1 MKNIVLIGLMGC
13 GKTMVSK
20 ELAARSGRARFSTDE
35 LVEER
40 EGKSVKDIV
49 AGQGWDYFRA
59 QEAMVVVE
67 LSQKQGIIID
77 CGGGVILNP
86 NNFTELKKNGIIV
99 FLDASPLV
107 LSKRISGDPNRPLI
121 NVPDPLAR
129 LTQLHAERLPLY
141 SQADLTIDANDAS
154 IEGPVVQILQ
164 RI

>member
-20 ELAARSGRARFSTDE
+20 ELVRRSGRPRFSTDE

-49 AGQGWDYFRA
+49 ATQGWDYFRA
-59 QEAMVVVE
+59 QEAMVVAE
-67 LSQKQGIIID
+67 LSQKEGVVID
-77 CGGGVILNP
+77 CGGGVVLDP
-86 NNFTELKKNGIIV
+86 NNFANLKKNGIIF

-107 LSKRISGDPNRPLI
+107 LSKRISGDPNRPLV

-141 SQADLTIDANDAS
+141 SQADFTVDANDPS
-154 IEGPVVQILQ
+154 IEGLVVQILQ